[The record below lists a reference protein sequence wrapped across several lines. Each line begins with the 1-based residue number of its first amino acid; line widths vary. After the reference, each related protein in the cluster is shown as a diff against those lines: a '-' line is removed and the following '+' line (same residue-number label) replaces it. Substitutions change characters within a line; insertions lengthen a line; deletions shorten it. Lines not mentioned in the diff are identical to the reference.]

1 MIGLKAGPD
10 PGLWTLDSGHY
21 FIYEK
26 CEGAGGEGGWGLGGC
41 GR

>member
-1 MIGLKAGPD
+1 MIGLKAGPE

-26 CEGAGGEGGWGLGGC
+26 CEGTGGGGWVGVRGL
-41 GR
+41 R